1 MIGRLLA
8 SAAFAV
14 ALTGTAMA
22 QMAAPPATNPP
33 APAASTGSGAMGAPT
48 SLARQPAGKPAMGL
62 SADRQTAQGAPQ
74 GTPKLNVAGQLN
86 ACEAKPISQR
96 QACIAAATRM

>member
-8 SAAFAV
+8 SAALTV
-14 ALTGTAMA
+14 ALAGTAMA

-33 APAASTGSGAMGAPT
+33 APSSSATSSPGAVGAPMR
-48 SLARQPAGKPAMGL
+48 LNQPASKPK
-62 SADRQTAQGAPQ
+62 QTAQGMPQAAPQ
-74 GTPKLNVAGQLN
+74 GTPKLNAADQLN

>member
-22 QMAAPPATNPP
+22 QMAAPPATNP
-33 APAASTGSGAMGAPT
+33 PAASTGSGAMGAPT